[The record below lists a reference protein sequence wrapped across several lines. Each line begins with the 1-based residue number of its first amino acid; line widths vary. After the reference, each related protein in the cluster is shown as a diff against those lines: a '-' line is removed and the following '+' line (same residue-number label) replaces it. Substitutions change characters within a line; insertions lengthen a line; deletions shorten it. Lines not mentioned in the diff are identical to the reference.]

1 MIRRLFLL
9 APLLGACTLLPERP
23 NVPVR
28 RYVLAPRRPST
39 EAPRRGAPV
48 LLVRRVRGVPGLQ
61 EAGLR
66 RARADGAYDI
76 LPYEEWVAPPADLA
90 EVALRSWLTASGLF
104 RAVVAPGSRAE
115 ASLVLEAQLS
125 ALEAAPSAG
134 EARAALA
141 GVLLREERLGSRVI
155 APFEVAGTAPLARDA
170 DIPAEAAA
178 MAQALG
184 NAFGRLEALLASAV
198 R

>member
-1 MIRRLFLL
+1 MIRRTLLL
-9 APLLGACTLLPERP
+9 APLLAGCSLLPERP

-28 RYVLAPRRPST
+28 RYPLSPRRPSSET
-39 EAPRRGAPV
+39 ARRGAPV
-48 LLVRRVRGVPGLQ
+48 LLIRRLRGVPGLQ

-90 EVALRSWLTASGLF
+90 EVALRSWLTQSGLF
-104 RAVVAPGSRAE
+104 AAVVTPGSRAE
-115 ASLVLEAQLS
+115 ASLVLEGQLT
-125 ALEAAPSAG
+125 ALDSAPSAG

-141 GVLLREERLGSRVI
+141 GVVLREARLGSRVL
-155 APFEVAGTAPLARDA
+155 ATFDVTGTAPLARDA

-178 MAQALG
+178 MERALG
-184 NAFGRLEALLASAV
+184 NALGRLEAVLAGL

>member
-1 MIRRLFLL
+1 MIRRAFLL
-9 APLLGACTLLPERP
+9 VPLLAGCSLLPERP

-28 RYVLAPRRPST
+28 RYVLAPRRPTSQT
-39 EAPRRGAPV
+39 PRRGAPV
-48 LLVRRVRGVPGLQ
+48 LLIRRLRGVPGLQ
-61 EAGLR
+61 EPGLR

-90 EVALRSWLTASGLF
+90 EVALRSWLTQSGLF
-104 RAVVAPGSRAE
+104 GAVVAPGSRAE
-115 ASLVLEAQLS
+115 AALVLEGQLT
-125 ALEAAPSAG
+125 ALESAPSAG

-141 GVLLREERLGSRVI
+141 GVVLREERLGSRVL
-155 APFEVAGTAPLARDA
+155 APFEVTGTAPLARDA

-178 MAQALG
+178 MERALG
-184 NAFGRLEALLASAV
+184 AAFAQLETLLAGL

>member
-1 MIRRLFLL
+1 MIRRALLLVPLL
-9 APLLGACTLLPERP
+9 AGCSLLPERP

-28 RYVLAPRRPST
+28 RYVLAPRRPSSET
-39 EAPRRGAPV
+39 PRRGAPV
-48 LLVRRVRGVPGLQ
+48 LLIRRVRGVPGLL

-90 EVALRSWLTASGLF
+90 EVALRSWLTQSGLF
-104 RAVVAPGSRAE
+104 AAVVAPGSRAE
-115 ASLVLEAQLS
+115 AALVLEGQLT
-125 ALEAAPSAG
+125 ALESAPSAG
-134 EARAALA
+134 VARAALA
-141 GVLLREERLGSRVI
+141 GVVLREGRAGSRVL
-155 APFEVAGTAPLARDA
+155 APFEVTGTAPLARDA

-178 MAQALG
+178 MEGALG
-184 NAFGRLEALLASAV
+184 NAFGRLEAVLAGL